1 MRSFQATLSPAWASL
16 LSLRF
21 IYTVASLASPLESL
35 MAIKTLHDPNG
46 TSDSP
51 PPAPKRVLC
60 SIFLLHSRSSNTKP
74 WSPSCPLSFSC
85 KQHPIYHPI
94 PVALPAKQIQKMDL
108 PRHPHFYPMVKATII
123 SHLDMAAPPFC
134 SSCIQ
139 LDNLF
144 SSGSQS

>member
-1 MRSFQATLSPAWASL
+1 MTSFQATLSPAWTSF

-35 MAIKTLHDPNG
+35 MAIKTLHDQNG

-51 PPAPKRVLC
+51 PPAPKPVLC
-60 SIFLLHSRSSNTKP
+60 SIFLLHSGSSNTKP

-94 PVALPAKQIQKMDL
+94 PVALPRNRSRKWLFHVIPTSIPWSKPPSSLIWIRQHL
-108 PRHPHFYPMVKATII
+108 PSVLLA
-123 SHLDMAAPPFC
+123 S
-134 SSCIQ
+134 
-139 LDNLF
+139 N
-144 SSGSQS
+144 